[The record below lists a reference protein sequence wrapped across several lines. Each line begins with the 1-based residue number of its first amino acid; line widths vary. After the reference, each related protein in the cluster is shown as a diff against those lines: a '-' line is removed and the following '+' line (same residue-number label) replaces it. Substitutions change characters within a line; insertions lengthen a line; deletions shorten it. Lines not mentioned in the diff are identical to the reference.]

1 MSSTAPD
8 VHTTTGHATTGHGTT
23 GHATTGHATTGQSDD
38 SSRRP
43 WTVLALALT
52 AQILVVLDISVVN
65 TALPTIGRSLHLAS
79 SDLQWMVTAYLLMS
93 GGGLLLGGRIADLLP
108 RHRVFMTGM
117 FVFTV
122 ASLVSGFASSAS
134 EIVLARGAQ
143 GVGAAL
149 MTPAALSLIMTTYSG
164 AQRSKALTLWGAV
177 GGLGIAAGVVVGGA
191 LTTWAGWQSIFWVN
205 VPIGV
210 IALGVAT
217 KVLPRPGTT
226 PAPLAR
232 FDLAGAA
239 TAVGGLAALMF
250 ALAGAPSH
258 GWSSARTITALVVS
272 AVLLCGFGVVERR
285 VAQPLVHPHTWSI
298 RSLVSGTV
306 VMLGIT
312 GVLVA
317 AVFLASIFVQTVLG
331 YTALQAGLSFL
342 PLALALVVGT
352 HVAGRLSAHATA
364 RTIAVIGLL
373 VATIGAVLLSQVSA
387 VDSYAT
393 GVLPG
398 LVVVGFGAGMVFAAV
413 SASAMTGIPAQ
424 HSGMASGFLMTG
436 HEVGAALGVAVL
448 SAVATTAGALTTVDG
463 ASAAVGR
470 GFVGAAAWTLLFA
483 AFALVRMP
491 ATRGTGGA
499 VHMHH

>member
-1 MSSTAPD
+1 MSSTAPV
-8 VHTTTGHATTGHGTT
+8 VHAPVTH
-23 GHATTGHATTGQSDD
+23 SDD
-38 SSRRP
+38 GPRRS

-65 TALPTIGRSLHLAS
+65 TALPTIGRSLNLAS

-117 FVFTV
+117 FVFTA
-122 ASLVSGFASSAS
+122 ASLVSGFASSAG

-149 MTPAALSLIMTTYSG
+149 MTPAALSLITTTYSG
-164 AQRSKALTLWGAV
+164 AQRAKALTLWGAV
-177 GGLGIAAGVVVGGA
+177 GGLGIAAGVLVGGA

-205 VPIGV
+205 VPVGV
-210 IALGVAT
+210 TALAVAT
-217 KVLPRPGTT
+217 RVLPRHTT
-226 PAPLAR
+226 TAARLAG

-258 GWSSARTITALVVS
+258 GWTSARTITGLVVS
-272 AVLLCGFGVVERR
+272 AVLLGGFTLVERR
-285 VAQPLVHPHTWSI
+285 VAQPLVHPHTWSLQ
-298 RSLVSGTV
+298 SLVSGTV
-306 VMLGIT
+306 VMLGVT
-312 GVLVA
+312 GLLVA

-331 YTALQAGLSFL
+331 YSALQAGLAFL
-342 PLALALVVGT
+342 PLALALILGT
-352 HVAGRLSAHATA
+352 HVAAHLGAHATA
-364 RTIAVIGLL
+364 RTVAVTGLV
-373 VATIGAVLLSQVSA
+373 VASAGAVLLSRVS
-387 VDSYAT
+387 VGDSYAA

-398 LVVVGFGAGMVFAAV
+398 LLVVGFGAGMVFVAV

-470 GFVGAAAWTLLFA
+470 GFVGAAVWTLLFA

-491 ATRGTGGA
+491 ATRSTGGA